1 MFIEEL
7 NRKAGYVLCDQKR
20 LYIRNPQNPT
30 PCEAAAILATHTGN
44 TSLFSF
50 AAEVE
55 YHARFLTPW
64 AKIRIPLLGRSL
76 YASAVRADMSV
87 GDTEFQGP
95 APFYRETSKIVKRQ
109 TALHPDKQI

>member
-1 MFIEEL
+1 MTIVCVD
-7 NRKAGYVLCDQKR
+7 N
-20 LYIRNPQNPT
+20 T
-30 PCEAAAILATHTGN
+30 PIMLQSLKENAQLAYPYADVQTFLTE
-44 TSLFSF
+44 

-55 YHARFLTPW
+55 YHARFITPW

-109 TALHPDKQI
+109 AALHPGRE